1 MSLLQGVLKSQSQ
14 THDLNGFSLQR
25 MTQMMSSSAWYV
37 SLPSTQ
43 VSITQ
48 HILKFSLPGTPARSR
63 GPSRPSSRPVS
74 PTRRGPTRSA
84 SGLPLKGLSSD
95 PLKAF
100 PTQVSQSIFRWLG
113 ISELATCARVSRKWN
128 KSQTLN
134 YKNFHDDSLPPGKW
148 TRRES
153 KQNWRM
159 IYINSVSNR
168 SPPSS
173 PLPSRGSGR
182 TSPSQSGYQTP
193 KELKEEQWRQE
204 ELTQSRPGKIEMREM
219 YKELGGRKSRT
230 KAKLGSSGGHRD
242 RTGWGEGDDD

>member
-14 THDLNGFSLQR
+14 THDLNGQYL
-25 MTQMMSSSAWYV
+25 SSRQSQPENDSDDELV
-37 SLPSTQ
+37 G
-43 VSITQ
+43 V
-48 HILKFSLPGTPARSR
+48 FSLPGTPARSR

-74 PTRRGPTRSA
+74 PTRSGLTRTA
-84 SGLPLKGLSSD
+84 SGLPRGLSSD

-134 YKNFHDDSLPPGKW
+134 YIWFQHYRKENFHDESLPPGKW

-159 IYINSVSNR
+159 TYIKSVSNR

-182 TSPSQSGYQTP
+182 NSPLQSGYQTP

-204 ELTQSRPGKIEMREM
+204 ELTQSRPGKVEMREM

-230 KAKLGSSGGHRD
+230 KGKLGSTGGHRD